1 MAFRKVKEPSPMDVV
16 MGPSP
21 KAITASAVEVSA
33 ENAGWVQN
41 NFGDGAWQAE
51 AWRFYDTTPELH
63 NTADYIGAACSM
75 VRLYVAE
82 VDEYGVMQGE
92 VGAPSTDSDG
102 DETTNSNAAIAGLI
116 ATMFGGP
123 GGKSEILRNLG
134 TSLTIAGETYL
145 IGRATRSK
153 NPEWFTVAP
162 NQIRIMPEYA
172 SVTIGNGRWDEL
184 SYTSNMILRVWTPH
198 SAVPWRAT
206 SPTNVI
212 MIPLRQSQELVRFLS
227 SQLVSRLASASLLP
241 VPAEVDFPATDK
253 HAGGWNGLLQ
263 DLYEVITSNLQG
275 AGTAAMI
282 APILMPMEREALA
295 AMAGVQPIVFESVLS
310 AQAIDLRKEIRETI
324 AIGLNVPMEIQL
336 SGEGRANHWS
346 IWWANEEFIIKTIA
360 PLMNRICD
368 ALTKGFLVKALRK
381 MGLDPQRYTI
391 WYDTAPL
398 SNSANQ
404 LADAKDLFTLGAISA
419 AELRARGNFHES
431 AAPSTEESQQRFVK
445 EVVLRDPAQFALESV
460 RKFLDIDIPDYLP
473 EPVISEL
480 DEAGPPPPPVP
491 DRAMSNPQPGQK
503 PSIEMSESEIIASA
517 LALPSPS
524 ALLVASDVTVRRA
537 LELAGKRLLRPALRG
552 MYKDLPAHKLHT
564 KVRVVDDDHYLDG
577 LLASAW
583 DHIDDTFEDLGV
595 APARMTSLL
604 DQYTK
609 GLIKANMEH
618 SRSLLAAFLAGQD
631 VRP

>member
-16 MGPSP
+16 MGPSV
-21 KAITASAVEVSA
+21 KAITASAVEVTT
-33 ENAGWVQN
+33 ENSGWVQN
-41 NFGDGAWQAE
+41 NFGDGAWQAD

-92 VGAPSTDSDG
+92 VGAPSTGKDG
-102 DETTNSNAAIAGLI
+102 ERTSNSNPAIAGLI
-116 ATMFGGP
+116 STMFGGP

-134 TSLTIAGETYL
+134 TSMTIAGETYL
-145 IGRATRSK
+145 IGKGTGRK

-162 NQIRIMPEYA
+162 NQIRIMPEHA

-184 SYTSNMILRVWTPH
+184 DYRTNMILRVWTPH

-206 SPTNVI
+206 SPTQGI
-212 MIPLRQSQELVRFLS
+212 LIPLRQSQELVRFLS

-241 VPAEVDFPATDK
+241 VPANVDFPPTDK

-275 AGTAAMI
+275 SGTAAMI
-282 APILMPMEREALA
+282 APIIMPLQPDALA
-295 AMAGVQPIVFESVLS
+295 AMANVQPITFESVLS
-310 AQAIDLRKEIRETI
+310 AQAIDLRKELRETI

-368 ALTKGFLVKALRK
+368 ALTKGFLAKALRK
-381 MGLDPQRYTI
+381 MGLDPAKYTI

-404 LADAKDLFTLGAISA
+404 LVDAKDLYTLGVISA
-419 AELRARGNFHES
+419 DELRARGNFHAS
-431 AAPSTEESQQRFVK
+431 AAPSDEESQQRFVK
-445 EVVLRDPAQFALESV
+445 DVVLRDPAQFALESV

-491 DRAMSNPQPGQK
+491 DRAMSAPSPGQK

-517 LALPSPS
+517 MLLPSPS
-524 ALLVASDVTVRRA
+524 ALLVASDVTARRA
-537 LELAGKRLLRPALRG
+537 LELAGKRMLTSSLRG
-552 MYKDLPAHKLHT
+552 MYADLPAHKMHT
-564 KVRVVDDDHYLDG
+564 KVKVSGEPAHMERI
-577 LLASAW
+577 LAGAW
-583 DHIDDTFEDLGV
+583 DHVDEAFEGLGV
-595 APARMTSLL
+595 QPARMRSLL
-604 DQYTK
+604 DQYVK
-609 GLIKANMEH
+609 GLINANMEH
-618 SRSLLAAFLAGQD
+618 NRSLLAAFLAGQD